1 MEFGACDWS
10 IYKLHKHNTDRLTKD
25 HPTTYLIT
33 YAFNLTV
40 SRGFLSAFFYLDFSV
55 VWPSPPIAA
64 TELLEV
70 TGLELDKTLQTIDTP
85 FSKQNL
91 VSKLKCSESPF
102 LDAYIGT
109 ALPACM
115 WGMKSMWSRE
125 LDQKTFSHQQS

>member
-1 MEFGACDWS
+1 MEFDACDWS
-10 IYKLHKHNTDRLTKD
+10 IYKLRELNIDRSTKG

-55 VWPSPPIAA
+55 VWPNDPKAA
-64 TELLEV
+64 TELPEV
-70 TGLELDKTLQTIDTP
+70 TGLELGETLQTIDAP
-85 FSKQNL
+85 FSKQSL